1 MYIEIANFKYGLDAR
16 RSILS
21 TVPGALTKLENAH
34 ITQGGEIEKR
44 KSFVSFTMPSDTFG
58 LQAVSGGLLTFGSI
72 ATPGAFPVSIG
83 TVQVNYQR
91 LQHPN
96 GTTAMSSV
104 VSSTVFDGLAFV
116 IAEFTDGKRYPYYNG
131 SLVTDFTDILR
142 LAHLSTNALFAAHI
156 AGVINAKA
164 TGFTATQQAN
174 PNDFK
179 VDIQGAAGTDFE
191 VSVSEETV
199 GNGTLSVATTVNPI
213 NGSDETLAVGS
224 FRIMAG
230 SEAAQN
236 VLTVKVVSPAAA
248 ETTLTNGP
256 SAVPWNNT
264 DEQTALDVAN
274 NIAAFSG
281 TSGFTASAVG
291 DRVIITPVAGQGDA
305 RNDYVV
311 KVEAAGNV
319 CIGNSFIELNGTG
332 FTVFALMVNGTQLL
346 SANWVT
352 PDEPP
357 VPVPSVATF
366 RSANEALSAFVAR
379 MALDINDQYGNP
391 PAAGGGTEYGTIN
404 SGAGTTA
411 HGYIAFASGNRL
423 QISKKITR
431 SDDLEEAV
439 ACYIKPTQDNSGG
452 GNGGNDGEPPQLFKA
467 VVPSN
472 VSAIYTPSGSRP
484 SGRTATD
491 IVACQAENGVLPFTF
506 LWKAAT
512 TGSASKITIGATTS
526 FETFFYVSNTVLYD
540 AGTITGT
547 FVCEVT
553 DATGAKVRSNVL
565 TVSFTKNNP

>member
-332 FTVFALMVNGTQLL
+332 FTVLPSWLMGRSCCPLTGLL
-346 SANWVT
+346 QT
-352 PDEPP
+352 
-357 VPVPSVATF
+357 
-366 RSANEALSAFVAR
+366 
-379 MALDINDQYGNP
+379 
-391 PAAGGGTEYGTIN
+391 
-404 SGAGTTA
+404 
-411 HGYIAFASGNRL
+411 NRL
-423 QISKKITR
+423 C
-431 SDDLEEAV
+431 L
-439 ACYIKPTQDNSGG
+439 C
-452 GNGGNDGEPPQLFKA
+452 LLL
-467 VVPSN
+467 
-472 VSAIYTPSGSRP
+472 
-484 SGRTATD
+484 
-491 IVACQAENGVLPFTF
+491 LPFVPRTRLF
-506 LWKAAT
+506 LLLWLEWHLTLTISMGILQRRAVEPSMAQST
-512 TGSASKITIGATTS
+512 VERAQQHMVILLLRLETGCK
-526 FETFFYVSNTVLYD
+526 FP
-540 AGTITGT
+540 
-547 FVCEVT
+547 
-553 DATGAKVRSNVL
+553 KR
-565 TVSFTKNNP
+565 